1 MRRFRLL
8 PLSTIPLTLALGA
21 CGQSPREP
29 VVSTVQAVRAGAG
42 ADGGN
47 VMLSADVL
55 VTDGP
60 VGVPCGDGQVTVT
73 MEVSRNGE
81 EGPWVLIEQESITTT
96 CVDSGR
102 GDLALVMDNSGSQV
116 GNLEGL
122 RADAKR
128 VVDQVL
134 GEQGRASFVRVSTE
148 AGVKSELT
156 DDPRAL
162 SAAIDGMFVANG
174 WTALWDGVR
183 MGNETLG
190 AGRLAKDQLE
200 TYSDKEGF
208 CAASQKQ
215 GIVVFTDARDNNS
228 AGAKLTSEK
237 YPGDGIDTS
246 LEDILS
252 LKVGGTQTPIYVVG
266 LGDQVDPLA
275 LGALA
280 EKSGGRFFGVDSPD
294 QAGDVLGSISEYFGS
309 AHRVCTEIPS
319 HLCGG
324 LDVRVTQ
331 HFNAHGKSGVE
342 TTTHHVEVPCDARA
356 RGRVAT
362 ILLTMTATETP
373 EESMMKLVANTVNW
387 ASPVDAPKVLF
398 VLDDSNHGEFGDD
411 TKQIHEKLVAS
422 GYDASYL
429 DEPAA
434 GIAANDLA
442 GYDVVWF
449 SNPGYP
455 MDDQQSFDAL
465 LRFSQEGGGVVL
477 QGDDMSWSWG
487 KNFAT
492 KPLTRLQHV
501 DNGTDACGVHID
513 NQKGGRYRVSMNAD
527 THPIITGLEGESV
540 LYGDDID
547 LTTPMG
553 DDIEVVAWATVEG
566 AKGKC
571 EKRPAVTAFTPEVE

>member
-1 MRRFRLL
+1 MHRFLL
-8 PLSTIPLTLALGA
+8 RPLSTIPLTLVLSA
-21 CGQSPREP
+21 CGQAPREP
-29 VVSTVQAVRAGAG
+29 VVSTVQEVRAGAG

-60 VGVPCGDGQVTVT
+60 DGVPCGDGQVTVM

-102 GDLALVMDNSGSQV
+102 GDLALVMDNSGSQA
-116 GNLEGL
+116 GNLDGL
-122 RADAKR
+122 RAGAKR
-128 VVDQVL
+128 AVDKVL

-148 AGVKSELT
+148 ARVKSELT
-156 DDPRAL
+156 DDPVKL
-162 SAAIDGMFVANG
+162 SAAIDGMSVANG

-190 AGRLAKDQLE
+190 AGRLRQDELE

-208 CAASQKQ
+208 CAAAQKQ
-215 GIVVFTDARDNNS
+215 GIVVFTDARENNS
-228 AGAKLTSEK
+228 AGAKLTSEE

-246 LEDILS
+246 LEDIMS
-252 LKVGGTQTPIYVVG
+252 LKVGGTKTPIYVVG
-266 LGDQVDPLA
+266 LGNDVDSLA
-275 LGALA
+275 LGSLA
-280 EKSGGRFFGVDSPD
+280 GSSGGRFFGVESPD
-294 QAGDVLGSISEYFGS
+294 QVGDVLDSISGYFGA

-331 HFNAHGKSGVE
+331 HLTVHGKSGVE
-342 TTTHHVEVPCDARA
+342 MTTHHVEVPCDARA
-356 RGRVAT
+356 KGRVAT
-362 ILLTMTATETP
+362 ILLAMTATETT

-411 TKQIHEKLVAS
+411 TKQIHEKLVVS

-429 DEPAA
+429 DEPEA
-434 GIAANDLA
+434 GITADHLN

-465 LRFSQEGGGVVL
+465 LQFSQAGGGVVL

-492 KPLTRLQHV
+492 NPLTRLHNV

-513 NQKGGRYRVSMNAD
+513 NLKGGRYRVTMNAD
-527 THPIITGLEGESV
+527 THPIINGLEGESF

-547 LTTPMG
+547 LATTTG
-553 DDIEVVAWATVEG
+553 DDTEVVAWATVEG

-571 EKRPAVTAFTPEVE
+571 EKRPAVTAFTPKAQ